1 MLWLFL
7 EGVVSMMMEIFFEL
21 RYNNLQ
27 FGLDIGLFDSEL

>member
-7 EGVVSMMMEIFFEL
+7 EGMMMEIFFEL
-21 RYNNLQ
+21 RYNDLQ